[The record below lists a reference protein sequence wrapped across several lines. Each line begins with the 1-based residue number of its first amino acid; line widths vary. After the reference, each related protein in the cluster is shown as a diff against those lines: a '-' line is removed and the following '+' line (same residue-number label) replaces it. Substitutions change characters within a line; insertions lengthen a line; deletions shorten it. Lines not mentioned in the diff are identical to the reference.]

1 MVLIIG
7 ISRRRIYKIKILPA
21 RSWMLSFTIRLYQSY
36 RYDDIRISG
45 YNYGANYWYQ
55 PKADLLNSSATSMD
69 VRFGYDSAYNLWVAV
84 PAGAYTGLEIIDITN
99 GYTQVNQDWSKNF
112 TIVNQTSLTG
122 TVQTTQTVYRPLKY
136 NENAASATTLQT
148 TRTIWGQSFN
158 GSANVSGAITGATT
172 GTFSGNLTVAGN
184 VGIGLTNPGAKL
196 DLSGGVNYLKTAGVQ
211 STILGSSGNVMV
223 MADNSGNLY
232 SVTPSTFFSTST
244 AAFLPLA
251 GGTMSGSIAMGA
263 NNITGIGTLTAS
275 KITASTFDPLYT
287 INGINYSTYAPAV
300 AGGVREEYIGK
311 IKIDKAINDGVY
323 EAVLDFDNLKTG
335 SDLWL
340 WRKVVDFN
348 KDNVDIAITP
358 YGDFARVYYLI
369 ENNHLIFRSDSKIEI
384 SYRLI
389 GRRFDWRDWGT
400 LSEDQ
405 TTQGMER

>member
-1 MVLIIG
+1 MRLLDNSIYLGTIDSAGTKTDELFLSGGNVGIG
-7 ISRRRIYKIKILPA
+7 TTNPNKLLH
-21 RSWMLSFTIRLYQSY
+21 LSSV
-36 RYDDIRISG
+36 
-45 YNYGANYWYQ
+45 
-55 PKADLLNSSATSMD
+55 NSS
-69 VRFGYDSAYNLWVAV
+69 FIN
-84 PAGAYTGLEIIDITN
+84 
-99 GYTQVNQDWSKNF
+99 
-112 TIVNQTSLTG
+112 
-122 TVQTTQTVYRPLKY
+122 
-136 NENAASATTLQT
+136 LQT
-148 TRTIWGQSFN
+148 TKNDSAHTQNVDEYGLQFSTNDADWQAAKPVVHSSIGVMPVLNSYGNYYDMVFRTGYT
-158 GSANVSGAITGATT
+158 SGAVDVANQERLRITST
-172 GTFSGNLTVAGN
+172 GN

-196 DLSGGVNYLKTAGVQ
+196 DLSGEVNYLKTAGVQ

-400 LSEDQ
+400 LSDDQ